1 ASDLATFLEQD
12 YTEHNRPN
20 DNAKYGSF
28 DKGKKGQ
35 YSRPDTSQPPY
46 KKQNTSSSFTG
57 STDGTKRN
65 TRFMGTC
72 FSCARVGHKASDCK
86 SSERNWGKSD
96 QGKSEFKPY
105 EQKPNEQKSLGQKS
119 YGAQGQWK
127 GPTDRMAEK
136 RPGQVFA
143 IGQEE
148 RDMVMADASSQTKP
162 PESHIYAVMSRDG
175 EANGTLIE

>member
-1 ASDLATFLEQD
+1 
-12 YTEHNRPN
+12 
-20 DNAKYGSF
+20 
-28 DKGKKGQ
+28 
-35 YSRPDTSQPPY
+35 
-46 KKQNTSSSFTG
+46 
-57 STDGTKRN
+57 
-65 TRFMGTC
+65 MGTC
-72 FSCARVGHKASDCK
+72 FSCGRVGHKASDCK

-148 RDMVMADASSQTKP
+148 RDM
-162 PESHIYAVMSRDG
+162 
-175 EANGTLIE
+175 